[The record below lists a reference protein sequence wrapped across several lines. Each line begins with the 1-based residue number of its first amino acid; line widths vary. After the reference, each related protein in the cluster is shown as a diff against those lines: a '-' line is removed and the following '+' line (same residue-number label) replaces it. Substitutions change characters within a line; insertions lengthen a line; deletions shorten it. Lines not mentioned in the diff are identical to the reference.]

1 MYKNIWSTTFEKIIH
16 ILNSTSRTRL
26 GYHIHIKTEHSLK
39 AEATHVLAVLED
51 LRLQRIPLAL
61 SISVLIK

>member
-1 MYKNIWSTTFEKIIH
+1 MYKDIRSTTFEKIIH
-16 ILNSTSRTRL
+16 ILKSASRTRL

-39 AEATHVLAVLED
+39 AEGIHVLAVLED
-51 LRLQRIPLAL
+51 LRLQRIPLAF